1 MDAPQEPRWLDAEE
15 RQAWLALA
23 SALNRLPAAL
33 DAQLRR
39 DAGISH
45 FEYQV
50 LALLSEAPGRTLR
63 MSELATLA
71 EGSLPRLSQ
80 VVARLEQHGWVRR
93 TPDPADGRYTL
104 ATLTDQGQAKVTEA
118 APGHVQEVRR
128 LVFDPLT
135 KTQSRQLREIG
146 RRIMRAIDPDNPT
159 RRGRLDRRGHGVA
172 GRVSTASDI
181 RPAQAMTSMPRASE
195 GCGASARLETATTS
209 SSRDRVSA
217 ARAGSLG
224 KERICFRLIE
234 TATKSKPVRAAA
246 APTSAT
252 KKFCHWAVAYAF
264 TTAALCRWWGS
275 RRPG

>member
-23 SALNRLPAAL
+23 STLNRLPAAL

-39 DAGISH
+39 DAGIGH

-63 MSELATLA
+63 MSELATQA

-80 VVARLEQHGWVRR
+80 VVARLEQRGWVRR

-104 ATLTDQGQAKVTEA
+104 AILTDQGRAKVTEA

-135 KTQSRQLREIG
+135 KAQSRQLREIG
-146 RRIMRAIDPDNPT
+146 RRITRAIDPDDHRPDDQP
-159 RRGRLDRRGHGVA
+159 LPA
-172 GRVSTASDI
+172 AM
-181 RPAQAMTSMPRASE
+181 PAQAP
-195 GCGASARLETATTS
+195 
-209 SSRDRVSA
+209 
-217 ARAGSLG
+217 
-224 KERICFRLIE
+224 
-234 TATKSKPVRAAA
+234 
-246 APTSAT
+246 
-252 KKFCHWAVAYAF
+252 
-264 TTAALCRWWGS
+264 
-275 RRPG
+275 

>member
-1 MDAPQEPRWLDAEE
+1 MDAPQEPSWLDAEE
-15 RQAWLALA
+15 SQAWRVLA
-23 SALNRLPAAL
+23 SALVRLPAAL

-80 VVARLEQHGWVRR
+80 VVARLEQRGWVRR

-118 APGHVQEVRR
+118 APGHVEEVRR

-135 KTQSRQLREIG
+135 KTQSRQLREIS
-146 RRIMRAIDPDNPT
+146 RRIMRAIDPDNLRPYDQ
-159 RRGRLDRRGHGVA
+159 LPA
-172 GRVSTASDI
+172 AM
-181 RPAQAMTSMPRASE
+181 PAQAP
-195 GCGASARLETATTS
+195 
-209 SSRDRVSA
+209 
-217 ARAGSLG
+217 
-224 KERICFRLIE
+224 
-234 TATKSKPVRAAA
+234 
-246 APTSAT
+246 
-252 KKFCHWAVAYAF
+252 
-264 TTAALCRWWGS
+264 
-275 RRPG
+275 